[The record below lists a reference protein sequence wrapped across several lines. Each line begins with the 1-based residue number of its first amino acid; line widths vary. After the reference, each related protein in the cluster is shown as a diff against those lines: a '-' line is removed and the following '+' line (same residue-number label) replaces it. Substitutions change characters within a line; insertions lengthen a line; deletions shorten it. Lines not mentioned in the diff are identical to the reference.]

1 MLQWMPYL
9 DSSSLRTE
17 RKIGENFITL
27 HNDSLLVFTCTC
39 CVCVSVHACERKYSC
54 VWPYVWFMLNTSEL
68 ISSFW
73 LIHNLQQLYLNIL
86 PQDILLQDTCTDKT
100 ATWNSNKNTTGWWQ
114 KIILS
119 RLDALPGRWQL
130 DENSV
135 LAHAFCFVQLDQLC
149 GLLHHSLLVK
159 RQPAATM
166 TMHFT
171 CIQVN
176 LPRLCTV
183 WSAMQLSIFT
193 MASLSK
199 GSMLPQ
205 WQYI

>member
-39 CVCVSVHACERKYSC
+39 CVCVSVHTCERKYRC
-54 VWPYVWFMLNTSEL
+54 MWPYVWFMLNTSEL

-73 LIHNLQQLYLNIL
+73 RTACR
-86 PQDILLQDTCTDKT
+86 LLQDTCTDKI
-100 ATWNSNKNTTGWWQ
+100 AKWKSNKNTTGWWQ
-114 KIILS
+114 KILLS

-135 LAHAFCFVQLDQLC
+135 LAHAFRFVQLDQLR

-166 TMHFT
+166 IMHFT

-183 WSAMQLSIFT
+183 WLAMQLSIFT
-193 MASLSK
+193 MASLST
-199 GSMLPQ
+199 GNMLPQ

>member
-27 HNDSLLVFTCTC
+27 HSDSLLVFTCTC
-39 CVCVSVHACERKYSC
+39 VCVSVHTCERKYRC
-54 VWPYVWFMLNTSEL
+54 MCPYVWFMLNTSEL

-73 LIHNLQQLYLNIL
+73 LIHNLQQLDLNIL
-86 PQDILLQDTCTDKT
+86 LQDILLQDTCTDKT
-100 ATWNSNKNTTGWWQ
+100 ATWKSNKNTTGWRQ
-114 KIILS
+114 KILLS
-119 RLDALPGRWQL
+119 RLDTLPGRWQL
-130 DENSV
+130 DENPV
-135 LAHAFCFVQLDQLC
+135 LAHAFRFVQFDQLR

-166 TMHFT
+166 IMHFT

-183 WSAMQLSIFT
+183 WLAMQLSIFT
-193 MASLSK
+193 MASLST
-199 GSMLPQ
+199 GNMLPQ

>member
-39 CVCVSVHACERKYSC
+39 CVCVC
-54 VWPYVWFMLNTSEL
+54 VWACMWAQVQVHVTLRLIHVNTSEL

-73 LIHNLQQLYLNIL
+73 RTTYR
-86 PQDILLQDTCTDKT
+86 LLQDTCTDKI
-100 ATWNSNKNTTGWWQ
+100 ATWKSNKNTTGWWQ
-114 KIILS
+114 KILLS
-119 RLDALPGRWQL
+119 RLDALPGRRQL

-135 LAHAFCFVQLDQLC
+135 LAHAFCFVQLNQLC

-166 TMHFT
+166 IMHFT

-183 WSAMQLSIFT
+183 WSVMQLSIFT
-193 MASLSK
+193 MASLST